1 MGLDTPEGGRSPL
14 ASPTFLVAALLVV
27 ALVIGGMWVV
37 LGRDSSPEVT
47 PPAASAESASPSPQ
61 ANTAGAEVE
70 SGGDK
75 AASDATASSCGL
87 DDSDQSVPGAALP
100 TVPLA
105 VGEGVEV
112 PSLPGVGPGLT
123 GGVSSCFAHTP
134 TGAVLA
140 GANFMKWFSSKHDLP
155 DVVTTLMASSEDRD
169 RLEEQVRAEWAGET
183 GSSVVIRG
191 YHFED
196 WGPDNALVVLAVST
210 PAYPNDLVAWPLAM
224 VWVEGDWKVTA
235 PTIDSWG
242 ERSIQSLQV
251 EGFVEWG
258 A

>member
-1 MGLDTPEGGRSPL
+1 MGQDTPEGGRAPL

-37 LGRDSSPEVT
+37 LGRDSSPAGTSPVVSGAST
-47 PPAASAESASPSPQ
+47 SPSTGGVDAQSDGDVAASGDSAS
-61 ANTAGAEVE
+61 A
-70 SGGDK
+70 
-75 AASDATASSCGL
+75 CGL

-100 TVPLA
+100 SVPLA
-105 VGEGVEV
+105 VVEGVEV

-155 DVVTTLMASSEDRD
+155 EVVTTLMAPGEDRD

-242 ERSIQSLQV
+242 ERSIQSLQL

>member
-1 MGLDTPEGGRSPL
+1 MGQDTPEGGRSPL

-37 LGRDSSPEVT
+37 LGRDSSPAGTSPVVSGAST
-47 PPAASAESASPSPQ
+47 SSSTGGVDAQSDGDVAASGDSAS
-61 ANTAGAEVE
+61 A
-70 SGGDK
+70 
-75 AASDATASSCGL
+75 CGL
-87 DDSDQSVPGAALP
+87 EDSDRSVPSAALP

-155 DVVTTLMASSEDRD
+155 DVVTTLMVPSGDRD
-169 RLEEQVRAEWAGET
+169 RLEEQVRAEWSGET
-183 GSSVVIRG
+183 GSAVNIRG

-242 ERSIQSLQV
+242 ERSIQSLQL